1 MTCMRLTLIA
11 LVALGVLAAP
21 LAAEAQPPGKVA
33 RVGVLWPGDAATLAV
48 RMEAFRQGLL
58 DHGFVEGRNV
68 VFVLRQADGRTE
80 RLPQL
85 AAELVRLDVDVITP
99 LGGQATRAVQQATTE
114 IPIVATADDF
124 LGEGL
129 VTSLARPEGNTT
141 GVSIFSPELNVKRLE
156 LLKELVPEVS
166 RVAIFWDPATGTSQL
181 TVIEAAARSLAVQL
195 QVHEVRSSD
204 DLAIA
209 FRNAKEQ
216 RAGALN
222 VLASPLLA
230 SLQKTIVDSAAN
242 NRLPA
247 IYQWSAHAK
256 TGGLMSYGSNLLAL
270 FRQTAFLVGRVLK
283 GAKPADLPV
292 EQPREIELVV
302 NLKTAN
308 ALGIT
313 VPQSI
318 LVRADKLIE

>member
-1 MTCMRLTLIA
+1 MTRIFLTRYVIIA
-11 LVALGVLAAP
+11 LGFLVAP
-21 LAAEAQPPGKVA
+21 LAAEAQQAANVA
-33 RVGVLWPGDAATLAV
+33 RVGVLWPGGAATLAV
-48 RMEAFRQGLL
+48 RMEAFRQGLRE
-58 DHGFVEGRNV
+58 HGFVEGKNV
-68 VFVLRQADGRTE
+68 VFDLRHADGRTE

-99 LGGQATRAVQQATTE
+99 LGGQATRAVQQATAK

-129 VTSLARPEGNTT
+129 VTSLSRPNGNTT
-141 GVSIFSPELNVKRLE
+141 GVSILSAELNVKRLQI
-156 LLKELVPEVS
+156 LKELVPDVS
-166 RVAIFWDPATGTSQL
+166 RWAIIWDPATGTSQL
-181 TVIEAAARSLAVQL
+181 KVIKAAARSLAVKM
-195 QVHEVRSSD
+195 QVHEVRSRD
-204 DLAIA
+204 DLTTA
-209 FRNAKEQ
+209 FRIAKEQ

-230 SLQKTIVDSAAN
+230 SLQKTIVDLAAR

-256 TGGLMSYGSNLLAL
+256 SGGLISYGSNLLAL

-292 EQPREIELVV
+292 EQPKYIEMVV
-302 NLKTAN
+302 NLKTAK
-308 ALGIT
+308 ALGIKI
-313 VPQSI
+313 PPLI
-318 LVRADKLIE
+318 LMRANHVIE